1 MWFLSSLT
9 LLVIHLRVHLQC
21 LHYSGLFIYIVR
33 YCFAKN
39 PTARVQAASRGI
51 ETTVQ
56 FITSGQIANSWR
68 CSGASRDDVTLVR
81 LRLLHTSSQSCLFE
95 TSEK

>member
-9 LLVIHLRVHLQC
+9 LLVIHLRMHLQC

-33 YCFAKN
+33 YCFAEN
-39 PTARVQAASRGI
+39 PTVRVQAASRGI
-51 ETTVQ
+51 ETIVQ

-68 CSGASRDDVTLVR
+68 RSVASRDDVTPVR